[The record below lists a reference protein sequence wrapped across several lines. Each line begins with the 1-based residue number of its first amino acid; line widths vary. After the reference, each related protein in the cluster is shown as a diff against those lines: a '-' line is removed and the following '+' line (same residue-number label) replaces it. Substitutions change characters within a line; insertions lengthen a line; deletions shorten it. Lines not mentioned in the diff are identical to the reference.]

1 MPAAASDGR
10 NRELL
15 MKPVQKLR
23 RQKGFTLLETMIAMA
38 ILSFGVLSL
47 ASFFTQGLKS
57 SNQVQIQYIANQ
69 KAQEALETIF
79 TARDTALLSFAQ
91 INNISAGGVFKDGP
105 QPLLAPG
112 PDGLVGTADDLT
124 NSPDVIVTGPG
135 PDGILGTAD
144 DADIP
149 LNPWMTRTIAIVPVT
164 GYTNMMQV
172 TITVSYSYQGQA
184 GQVQLVS
191 YISSYS

>member
-1 MPAAASDGR
+1 
-10 NRELL
+10 
-15 MKPVQKLR
+15 MKPSQSIRK
-23 RQKGFTLLETMIAMA
+23 QKGFTLLETMIAMA

-57 SNQVQIQYIANQ
+57 SSQAQIQYVAEE

-79 TARDTALLSFAQ
+79 TARDTQMLTFAQ

-112 PDGLVGTADDLT
+112 PDGLVGTADDDA
-124 NSPDVIVTGPG
+124 NNPDVIITGPG
-135 PDGILGTAD
+135 PDKILGTSD
-144 DADIP
+144 DTYIP
-149 LNPWMTRTIAIVPVT
+149 LNPWMTRTIAITPVN
-164 GYTNMMQV
+164 GYANMVKV
-172 TITVSYSYQGQA
+172 TITINYNYVGQV

>member
-1 MPAAASDGR
+1 MKSTKSLR
-10 NRELL
+10 NE
-15 MKPVQKLR
+15 
-23 RQKGFTLLETMIAMA
+23 KGFTLLETMVAAA
-38 ILSFGVLSL
+38 ILSFGILSL
-47 ASFFTQGLKS
+47 ASFYSQGLQNS
-57 SNQVQIQYIANQ
+57 SRIQMQYIANQ

-79 TARDTALLSFAQ
+79 TARDTQLLSFAQ
-91 INNISAGGVFKDGP
+91 INNISQGGVFKDGP

-124 NSPDVIVTGPG
+124 SEPDVIVTGPG

-144 DADIP
+144 DTYIP
-149 LNPWMTRTIAIVPVT
+149 LNPWMTRTIAIAPVN
-164 GYTNMMQV
+164 GYTDMNQI
-172 TITVSYSYQGQA
+172 TITINFQYQGQT

>member
-1 MPAAASDGR
+1 
-10 NRELL
+10 
-15 MKPVQKLR
+15 MKQKKVLR
-23 RQKGFTLLETMIAMA
+23 TQEGFTLLETMIAMA

-47 ASFFTQGLKS
+47 ASIYTQGLRS
-57 SNQVQIQYIANQ
+57 SNQVQMQYIANQ

-79 TARDTALLSFAQ
+79 TARDTQLLSFAQ

-112 PDGLVGTADDLT
+112 PDGLVGTADDLA
-124 NSPDVIVTGPG
+124 NEPDVIITGPG

-144 DADIP
+144 DTSIP
-149 LNPWMTRTIAIVPVT
+149 LNPWMTRTIAITPVN
-164 GYTNMMQV
+164 GYANMMMV
-172 TITVSYSYQGQA
+172 TVTVAYKYQGQS